1 MGPGSPSPHSGGGVG
16 DMRRGKSCRWW
27 APSLPGSFISRPGSA
42 EAQKGD
48 LSDGPEDQSTDVL
61 RTEEEKGKENSIGT
75 GITGISMVEP
85 EPQRKRPGAL
95 GKRWLCWSWGGL
107 GPCLP
112 QRVGVI
118 QSRPLLDRTIQTS
131 ARNWAAAAPGWSPEL
146 CLISQGQ
153 AHI

>member
-95 GKRWLCWSWGGL
+95 GKRWLCWSWA
-107 GPCLP
+107 
-112 QRVGVI
+112 QRVGVS

-131 ARNWAAAAPGWSPEL
+131 ARNWAAAAPGWSLEL